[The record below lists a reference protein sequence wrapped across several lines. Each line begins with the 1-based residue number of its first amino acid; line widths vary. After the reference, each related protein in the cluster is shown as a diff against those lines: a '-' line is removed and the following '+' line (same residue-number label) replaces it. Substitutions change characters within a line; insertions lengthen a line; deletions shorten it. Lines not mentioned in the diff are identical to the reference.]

1 MRDLHGS
8 EKAIHRLSMEML
20 HGVSHGF
27 GPSALY
33 SWVGASHSN
42 RHISCTHPAVWAC
55 GLPTWQWRGSCIPKA
70 GSGIWRACLFGPGSW
85 RWATLSIIRS
95 ARPGAHLSN
104 NIFLTL
110 ALGVLM
116 LNILVGSNPAT
127 QWGVRPRSAGEW
139 TLRLFGVILVLAAS
153 LFSEGGI
160 LILPFLL
167 ITYLCR
173 ERMVLRNVLYFALSA
188 VLFLLVFVPYPTAQ
202 ETLQMLAFNSDFLF
216 ITVLPVL
223 SHYDGT
229 RGPNTK
235 GSKYFFYVFYPLA
248 PLGDWDSRLVVD
260 LNLKIGTAVESIAL
274 STAVR
279 YDKEKKGGIRPCTG
293 STW

>member
-1 MRDLHGS
+1 M
-8 EKAIHRLSMEML
+8 ARLFVWAGIMAL
-20 HGVSHGF
+20 GN
-27 GPSALY
+27 ALY
-33 SWVGASHSN
+33 NTIGAS
-42 RHISCTHPAVWAC
+42 R
-55 GLPTWQWRGSCIPKA
+55 GL
-70 GSGIWRACLFGPGSW
+70 
-85 RWATLSIIRS
+85 
-95 ARPGAHLSN
+95 HLSN

-188 VLFLLVFVPYPTAQ
+188 VLFFPCKCWHLTRTFCLLRSCPSFLIMMAHEGLTPREANTFSMCF
-202 ETLQMLAFNSDFLF
+202 TL
-216 ITVLPVL
+216 
-223 SHYDGT
+223 
-229 RGPNTK
+229 
-235 GSKYFFYVFYPLA
+235 
-248 PLGDWDSRLVVD
+248 
-260 LNLKIGTAVESIAL
+260 
-274 STAVR
+274 
-279 YDKEKKGGIRPCTG
+279 CTFG
-293 STW
+293 

>member
-1 MRDLHGS
+1 MAAKKQYTAFQWKCFMAFLMVLDHLPYIPGLVPPTVTGIFHVLTRCVGVWFAYLAVEGFLHTKS
-8 EKAIHRLSMEML
+8 RVRYMARLFVWAGIMAL
-20 HGVSHGF
+20 GN
-27 GPSALY
+27 ALY
-33 SWVGASHSN
+33 NTIGAS
-42 RHISCTHPAVWAC
+42 R
-55 GLPTWQWRGSCIPKA
+55 GL
-70 GSGIWRACLFGPGSW
+70 
-85 RWATLSIIRS
+85 
-95 ARPGAHLSN
+95 HLSN

-167 ITYLCR
+167 ITYLC
-173 ERMVLRNVLYFALSA
+173 A

-235 GSKYFFYVFYPLA
+235 GSKYFFYVFYPLH
-248 PLGDWDSRLVVD
+248 LWV
-260 LNLKIGTAVESIAL
+260 IGILAL
-274 STAVR
+274 WLT
-279 YDKEKKGGIRPCTG
+279 
-293 STW
+293 

>member
-1 MRDLHGS
+1 MAAKKQYTAFQWKCFMAFLMVLDHLPYIPGLVPPTVTGIFHVLTRCVGVWFAYLAVEGFLHTKS
-8 EKAIHRLSMEML
+8 RVRYMARLFVWAGIMAL
-20 HGVSHGF
+20 GN
-27 GPSALY
+27 ALY
-33 SWVGASHSN
+33 NTIGAS
-42 RHISCTHPAVWAC
+42 R
-55 GLPTWQWRGSCIPKA
+55 GL
-70 GSGIWRACLFGPGSW
+70 
-85 RWATLSIIRS
+85 
-95 ARPGAHLSN
+95 HLSN

-235 GSKYFFYVFYPLA
+235 GSKYFFYVFYPLH
-248 PLGDWDSRLVVD
+248 LWV
-260 LNLKIGTAVESIAL
+260 IGILAFWLA
-274 STAVR
+274 
-279 YDKEKKGGIRPCTG
+279 
-293 STW
+293 

>member
-1 MRDLHGS
+1 MAAKKQYTAFQWKCFMAFLMVLDHLPYIPGLVPPTVTGIFHVLTRCVGVWFAYLAVEGFLHTKS
-8 EKAIHRLSMEML
+8 RVRYMARLFVWAGIMAL
-20 HGVSHGF
+20 GN
-27 GPSALY
+27 ALY
-33 SWVGASHSN
+33 NTIGAS
-42 RHISCTHPAVWAC
+42 R
-55 GLPTWQWRGSCIPKA
+55 GL
-70 GSGIWRACLFGPGSW
+70 
-85 RWATLSIIRS
+85 
-95 ARPGAHLSN
+95 HLSN

-188 VLFLLVFVPYPTAQ
+188 VLFLLV
-202 ETLQMLAFNSDFLF
+202 
-216 ITVLPVL
+216 L
-223 SHYDGT
+223 SLT
-229 RGPNTK
+229 PQR
-235 GSKYFFYVFYPLA
+235 
-248 PLGDWDSRLVVD
+248 R
-260 LNLKIGTAVESIAL
+260 
-274 STAVR
+274 
-279 YDKEKKGGIRPCTG
+279 RPCKCWHLTRTFCLLRSCPSFLIMMAHEG
-293 STW
+293 LIPREASTFSMCFTLCTFG

>member
-1 MRDLHGS
+1 MAAKKQYTAFQWKCFMAFLMVLDHLPYIPGLVPPTVTGIFHVLTRCVGVWFAYLAVEGFLHTKS
-8 EKAIHRLSMEML
+8 RVRYM
-20 HGVSHGF
+20 
-27 GPSALY
+27 
-33 SWVGASHSN
+33 
-42 RHISCTHPAVWAC
+42 
-55 GLPTWQWRGSCIPKA
+55 
-70 GSGIWRACLFGPGSW
+70 
-85 RWATLSIIRS
+85 
-95 ARPGAHLSN
+95 AR
-104 NIFLTL
+104 
-110 ALGVLM
+110 
-116 LNILVGSNPAT
+116 NPAT

-235 GSKYFFYVFYPLA
+235 GSKYFFYVFYPLH
-248 PLGDWDSRLVVD
+248 LWV
-260 LNLKIGTAVESIAL
+260 IGILAL
-274 STAVR
+274 WLA
-279 YDKEKKGGIRPCTG
+279 
-293 STW
+293 

>member
-1 MRDLHGS
+1 M
-8 EKAIHRLSMEML
+8 
-20 HGVSHGF
+20 
-27 GPSALY
+27 
-33 SWVGASHSN
+33 
-42 RHISCTHPAVWAC
+42 
-55 GLPTWQWRGSCIPKA
+55 
-70 GSGIWRACLFGPGSW
+70 
-85 RWATLSIIRS
+85 
-95 ARPGAHLSN
+95 
-104 NIFLTL
+104 

-235 GSKYFFYVFYPLA
+235 GSKYFFYVFYPLH
-248 PLGDWDSRLVVD
+248 LWV
-260 LNLKIGTAVESIAL
+260 IGILAL
-274 STAVR
+274 WLT
-279 YDKEKKGGIRPCTG
+279 
-293 STW
+293 

>member
-1 MRDLHGS
+1 M
-8 EKAIHRLSMEML
+8 
-20 HGVSHGF
+20 
-27 GPSALY
+27 Y
-33 SWVGASHSN
+33 S
-42 RHISCTHPAVWAC
+42 PDVWAC
-55 GLPTWQWRGSCIPKA
+55 GLPTVWAGIMALGNALYNTIGASRG
-70 GSGIWRACLFGPGSW
+70 L
-85 RWATLSIIRS
+85 
-95 ARPGAHLSN
+95 HLSN

-235 GSKYFFYVFYPLA
+235 GSKYFFYVFYPLH
-248 PLGDWDSRLVVD
+248 LWV
-260 LNLKIGTAVESIAL
+260 IGILAL
-274 STAVR
+274 WLA
-279 YDKEKKGGIRPCTG
+279 
-293 STW
+293 

>member
-42 RHISCTHPAVWAC
+42 RHISCTHPLCGRVVCLLGSGGVPAYQKPGPVYGALVWAGIMALGNALYNTIGASR
-55 GLPTWQWRGSCIPKA
+55 GL
-70 GSGIWRACLFGPGSW
+70 
-85 RWATLSIIRS
+85 
-95 ARPGAHLSN
+95 HLSN

-235 GSKYFFYVFYPLA
+235 GSKYFFYVFYPLH
-248 PLGDWDSRLVVD
+248 LWV
-260 LNLKIGTAVESIAL
+260 IGILAL
-274 STAVR
+274 WLT
-279 YDKEKKGGIRPCTG
+279 
-293 STW
+293 